1 MASPSFFVIK
11 LIKGADCMN
20 KVAIV
25 TGATSG
31 IGKACAE
38 LLLKSGIDV
47 IALGR
52 DDQKINHLISTLGTI
67 KHAKLTIVKGDLS
80 SNRLVA
86 ETAQSLMDVIHHEY
100 EGKLDILMHIAGRVS
115 SGYHKNEDGN
125 EVTFATNHLSIFL
138 LTHYLYPMMLS
149 SHDPRMLVVSSRS
162 HYRASFN
169 FKNLQNRFFYNIFKA
184 YKRSKLY
191 NVFFVKSFAHKMK
204 NIPVFAIDPG
214 LVNTDIGMKGTNRLA
229 QFFWKKHAAKGTDAY
244 YPAQFMVD
252 IATDPTYQ
260 SLSGHYFLE
269 GKAVESNPITYRMD
283 FCEQLW
289 NESLKLTHLDNYFN
303 HR

>member
-1 MASPSFFVIK
+1 
-11 LIKGADCMN
+11 MN

-38 LLLKSGIDV
+38 LLLKSGVDV

-52 DDQKINHLISTLGTI
+52 NDEKINHMITTLGTI
-67 KHAKLTIVKGDLS
+67 KHAKLTVVKGDLS
-80 SNRLVA
+80 SNRLVH
-86 ETAQSLMDVIHHEY
+86 ETALSIINVINNNY
-100 EGKLDILMHIAGRVS
+100 DGRIDILMHIAGRVS
-115 SGYHKNEDGN
+115 SGYHENEDGH

-138 LTHYLYPMMLS
+138 LTHYLYPLMLS
-149 SHDPRMLVVSSRS
+149 SSDPRMLVVSSRS

-169 FKNLQNRFFYNIFKA
+169 FKNLQNKCLYNIFKA

-191 NVFFVKSFAHKMK
+191 NVLFVKSFSQKMK
-204 NIPVFAIDPG
+204 SIPVYAIDPG

-229 QFFWKKHAAKGTDAY
+229 QYFWKKHASKGTDAY
-244 YPAQFMVD
+244 FPAQFMVD
-252 IATDPTYQ
+252 IAIDPKYR

-289 NESLKLTHLDNYFN
+289 NESMKLTKIDVYFN
-303 HR
+303 HKK